1 MKKILKRSTICC
13 CLGLYTGDL
22 RVLTHFDL
30 LQSRKKLAAVLPWQ
44 SFSKRIVHFF
54 DPLALAND
62 DNFSRFRES
71 ELKHG
76 RIAMLAVVESIVTP
90 LLRKSTDWVPKKLPD
105 SILKKFQILN
115 AEDIVRV
122 VVLCGILETLVF
134 VQRDPRDMPGD
145 YATGYFFVRDKALNE
160 RKLTVELENG
170 RLAMIAFVGQIAAEF
185 ATDQLSWE
193 EQWRGILKGWLDAV

>member
-13 CLGLYTGDL
+13 CLGLYTGSPCSYAF
-22 RVLTHFDL
+22 RPPPISEEIGCSPT
-30 LQSRKKLAAVLPWQ
+30 LAIFL
-44 SFSKRIVHFF
+44 KEDCHFF